1 MASENQAGLVLRL
14 SQERPIPLDAELHCQ
29 PGELVALVG
38 PSGSGKTTI
47 LRAIAGLYR
56 AAFGLVAMNGAVWQ
70 DSERGIH
77 LPPQRRRVG
86 LVFQDY
92 ALFPHLTV
100 LENVALGVRLPRR
113 QTLDKAREWLARVHL
128 AGLEE
133 RMPATLSG
141 GQKQRVALA
150 RALARDP
157 AVLLLDEPFSAVDQ
171 VTRRRLRL
179 EMAELKHRLEQPIV
193 LVTHDLEEAEM
204 LADRMAV
211 IHRGR
216 ILQQGPPLEVMQR
229 PASAE
234 VARLVDVRNLF
245 EGEILA
251 LDPKRRAACL
261 HWPGGQLEVDC
272 PAGFCEGERI
282 DWCIPPAGIVLH
294 SRLRPSRGMQENPV
308 TGRICELVQ
317 SGGRVDVILAPDSAP
332 GLRLYLDLPL
342 HVAERNRL
350 RMGEAIG
357 VSLLKQYLH
366 LMHRSDSGCTGV
378 PRASLKPESAA

>member
-1 MASENQAGLVLRL
+1 MVSENQAGLVLRFN
-14 SQERPIPLDAELHCQ
+14 QERPIPLDVELHCQ

-38 PSGSGKTTI
+38 PSGSGKTTV
-47 LRAIAGLYR
+47 LRAIAGLCR
-56 AAFGLVAMNGAVWQ
+56 PAFGLVAVNGAVWQ

-86 LVFQDY
+86 MVFQDY

-100 LENVALGVRLPRR
+100 LENVALGIRLPPR
-113 QTLDKAREWLARVHL
+113 QARAKAREWLERVHL

-133 RMPATLSG
+133 RMPMTLSG
-141 GQKQRVALA
+141 GQKQSVALA
-150 RALARDP
+150 RALVRDP
-157 AVLLLDEPFSAVDQ
+157 TVLLLDEPFSAVDQ

-179 EMAELKHRLEQPIV
+179 EMAELRHRLELPIL

-216 ILQQGPPLEVMQR
+216 ILQQGPPVEVMQR

-245 EGEILA
+245 EGEITA
-251 LDPKRRAACL
+251 LDPQCRTAWLR
-261 HWPGGQLEVDC
+261 WPGGQLEVDWRD
-272 PAGFCEGERI
+272 GFCEGERI
-282 DWCIPPAGIVLH
+282 DWCIPPAGVVLH
-294 SRLRPSRGMQENPV
+294 SRLRPSRGIQENPLS
-308 TGRICELVQ
+308 GRICELVQ
-317 SGGRVDVILAPDSAP
+317 SAGRVNLILVPDSAP

-350 RMGEAIG
+350 KTGEAIG
-357 VSLLKQYLH
+357 VSLLKKYLH
-366 LMHRSDSGCTGV
+366 LMRRSDCGPGC
-378 PRASLKPESAA
+378 